1 MITFTWTCFQRSGS
15 LSGNLS
21 VWFCCVCP
29 QKYSTCVFF
38 CSPSGLSDGLR
49 RWEGFKAS
57 SYFQSVFLSGHSW
70 LSSPAGGEKKWER
83 RKCQDLFAPSCLW
96 CPLLLG
102 VSSHGRRGQTM
113 LLLSFIVCAWRTGD
127 DRCSFMDGGL
137 CVTTFPEQITQILE
151 QKVSFNGDDVTLT
164 LLDSKRELQHSANQL
179 K

>member
-102 VSSHGRRGQTM
+102 VSSHGRRGQKRCSCFPLLCVHDAQVMTGVPSWMVACVWRLSQSKSHKYLSRKCLLMETM
-113 LLLSFIVCAWRTGD
+113 LL
-127 DRCSFMDGGL
+127 
-137 CVTTFPEQITQILE
+137 
-151 QKVSFNGDDVTLT
+151 
-164 LLDSKRELQHSANQL
+164 
-179 K
+179 